1 MEYNPSMNDEGK
13 GDKSKKWFTLLN
25 YDDNP
30 VTASTVTEVNK
41 LRNFLLLKG
50 EDPDT
55 VSVSD
60 ALKEVERTA
69 IPAYIEDKMFYRW
82 ALQILGIV
90 IVLTL
95 IGIIGL
101 AATGKTIPDGLIAI
115 GSTAVGVFAGLFA
128 TNNLKK

>member
-1 MEYNPSMNDEGK
+1 MNDEGK
-13 GDKSKKWFTLLN
+13 GGKTKKWFTPLN
-25 YDDNP
+25 KEFYVDNP
-30 VTASTVTEVNK
+30 VTVSTVTEFNK
-41 LRNFLLLKG
+41 VRNFLESRG
-50 EDPDT
+50 EDPNT

-60 ALKEVERTA
+60 ALKEFEKTA
-69 IPAYIEDKMFYRW
+69 IPAYIEDKMFYRS

-101 AATGKTIPDGLIAI
+101 AATGKTIPEGLIAI